1 MFRGIHLSDLPWL
14 RVIKGSL
21 VFRFDGAK
29 GHEYWNMAKIDPI
42 SSIEKI
48 PTQIPF
54 KTIVHVIFF
63 PFHSAKFEG
72 QTKSGECS
80 DFNPYFGT
88 DTGICAIIKP
98 QLNFDPSLDN
108 LPFWRKLFSK
118 TKEVQRGSE
127 VGKAN
132 GYDKVFQFAP
142 FTIHLHADLYI
153 SK

>member
-1 MFRGIHLSDLPWL
+1 MSTEIWPKLTPSRVL
-14 RVIKGSL
+14 RKS
-21 VFRFDGAK
+21 
-29 GHEYWNMAKIDPI
+29 
-42 SSIEKI
+42 
-48 PTQIPF
+48 QIPF
-54 KTIVHVIFF
+54 KTIVHLIFF

-98 QLNFDPSLDN
+98 QLNFDPSLDH

-132 GYDKVFQFAP
+132 GYDKVFQFTP
-142 FTIHLHADLYI
+142 FPMHLHADLYI
-153 SK
+153 SKYNP